1 MLITK
6 DTYLNAY
13 KPEPSPYDTPREWTD
28 EEWHDMLERQADER
42 KDLIFPGTVV
52 RNGSGDVVGCID
64 FSRV

>member
-28 EEWHDMLERQADER
+28 EEWNDMLERQADELDAEEWAEMLE
-42 KDLIFPGTVV
+42 DLAD
-52 RNGSGDVVGCID
+52 NADN
-64 FSRV
+64 